1 MQKATTCTCVMQTLN
16 RAVTTGY
23 DVTAYYFRLAIKCSD
38 GQRPRNTVVCR
49 GKMKCVSLATNLV
62 PSDPKEALGSRQI
75 KQNSAKNFIE
85 EYAKASEQRM
95 ERSERNL
102 KHRNPTSA
110 AVTTRKI
117 VEERVATLGSEENI
131 YSMAYCD
138 CGLFASIITAYN
150 NHWNLRISPEDWWF
164 CVTRRVAIAIDKNA
178 KKDSVRKM
186 FVEHEGKKT
195 LEVVVPSNSIYGVD
209 YSWFFDEISK
219 KITENVRVPEYVDAV
234 TADFSVTTPV
244 QKIVS
249 QITLMSSLQEFFEY
263 EMMLLCGIP
272 GVEMLGTEE
281 DWKRLQSK
289 LKVLRTLLEP
299 IENDIVLTAEWWALA
314 EDVFCKLLATY
325 LGEPDKDW
333 WSRII
338 TTEPFGS
345 GAQCKYGG
353 WIAQFMEGAKSL
365 NYDDFSSGLVTV
377 PLTIA
382 HPSGVED
389 TAALVAGTLGFTVH
403 ENTTGGVPSVKPFQG
418 WSLLLPEN
426 SPFR

>member
-1 MQKATTCTCVMQTLN
+1 
-16 RAVTTGY
+16 
-23 DVTAYYFRLAIKCSD
+23 
-38 GQRPRNTVVCR
+38 
-49 GKMKCVSLATNLV
+49 MKCVSLATDLV
-62 PSDPKEALGSRQI
+62 SSDLKEVLGSPDF
-75 KQNSAKNFIE
+75 KQNSAKIFIE
-85 EYAKASEQRM
+85 KYAKASEKRM
-95 ERSERNL
+95 EDSENYLKRRN
-102 KHRNPTSA
+102 RTSA
-110 AVTTRKI
+110 AVSTRKI

-131 YSMAYCD
+131 YSMTYTD

-209 YSWFFDEISK
+209 YSWFFDQLSK
-219 KITENVRVPEYVDAV
+219 KITKNVKVPEYVDAV
-234 TADFSVTTPV
+234 TADFSVTLPV
-244 QKIVS
+244 RKIVS
-249 QITLMSSLQEFFEY
+249 QITLMSSFQEFFDY
-263 EMMLLCGIP
+263 RMLCGCGIP

-289 LKVLRTLLEP
+289 LKVLKTLLEP
-299 IENDIVLTAEWWALA
+299 IENDIGLTAERWALA

-325 LGEPDKDW
+325 QGEPDKDW

-338 TTEPFGS
+338 STIPYAS
-345 GAQCKYGG
+345 GIHAPGGG
-353 WIAQFMEGAKSL
+353 WITEFMEGSQNVKAR
-365 NYDDFSSGLVTV
+365 NFSSGLVKV
-377 PLTIA
+377 PLTITD
-382 HPSGVED
+382 PSGVED

-403 ENTTGGVPSVKPFQG
+403 EDTTGGVPSLKPFQG
-418 WSLLLPEN
+418 WCLLLPEN